1 MNATD
6 ACPNRS
12 ETTFTFTPAANNCEA
27 WVCLR
32 SWKRMTGGRRSIS
45 SRVAS
50 LTGDTSRTN
59 ACDTEVGCNP
69 SPLGIV
75 NTRPVSRHPAGN
87 GTVDGTSSLSK
98 EFSMSIVVRF
108 PLSNAT
114 RSQYDSIHDA
124 LEKSGDWPAP
134 GCLLH
139 VCFGDEADLHVSEV
153 WESREQLAAF
163 GDTLR
168 PHIEAAGM
176 QMSGE
181 PEVFEVV
188 RFESFAAG

>member
-1 MNATD
+1 
-6 ACPNRS
+6 
-12 ETTFTFTPAANNCEA
+12 
-27 WVCLR
+27 
-32 SWKRMTGGRRSIS
+32 
-45 SRVAS
+45 
-50 LTGDTSRTN
+50 
-59 ACDTEVGCNP
+59 
-69 SPLGIV
+69 
-75 NTRPVSRHPAGN
+75 
-87 GTVDGTSSLSK
+87 
-98 EFSMSIVVRF
+98 MSIVVRF